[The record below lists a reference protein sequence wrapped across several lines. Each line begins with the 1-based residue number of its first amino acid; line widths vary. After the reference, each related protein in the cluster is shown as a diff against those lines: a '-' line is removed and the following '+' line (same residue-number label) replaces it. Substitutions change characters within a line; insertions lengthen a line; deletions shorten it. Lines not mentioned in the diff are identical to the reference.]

1 MFVYNPDM
9 LMIET
14 RDIAVTAREFALPHW
29 YNIVSVVVTAFVGVM
44 ALSASLE
51 GYFKTYMPAW
61 QRLPMAI
68 GGLMLILPETITDVT
83 GIAIVAFFCLL
94 NILQAKREKITAT
107 A

>member
-1 MFVYNPDM
+1 
-9 LMIET
+9 
-14 RDIAVTAREFALPHW
+14 
-29 YNIVSVVVTAFVGVM
+29 
-44 ALSASLE
+44 
-51 GYFKTYMPAW
+51 MPAW

-94 NILQAKREKITAT
+94 NILQAKREKITAP